1 MKFCQINQNMEC
13 CNGPW
18 TGPEAIGLT
27 RPPVCG
33 CGKGSEWGGGGEEPL
48 NKLGCGG
55 GVRGEALSLPAWSP
69 GGEGDDP
76 SLLSRGLLDLL
87 SRMSPVTGCCL
98 LCFNLDLMKS

>member
-1 MKFCQINQNMEC
+1 M
-13 CNGPW
+13 

-33 CGKGSEWGGGGEEPL
+33 GGKGSGCGGGDEER
-48 NKLGCGG
+48 NGCGG
-55 GVRGEALSLPAWSP
+55 GVRGEALSLLAWS

-87 SRMSPVTGCCL
+87 SRRSPPPVTG
-98 LCFNLDLMKS
+98 